1 MRAVALFAALFGA
14 VGCASAPPPA
24 EPAPPPPAKPAPA
37 PPPEL
42 PALPGEAHFAGL
54 RRLTFGGEN
63 AEAYWS
69 FGGRELVLQAKVKGA
84 ACDRI
89 YRLALDEPT
98 PALVPVSSGR
108 GATTCSYFLPG
119 DKSIIFSSTEHAS
132 PECPPPPDRS
142 QGYVW
147 PLHEHDIYKVN
158 HDGSGAV
165 RLTETKGYDAESTV
179 CQKDGSIIFTSVRDG
194 DLELYRMDSSGKNV
208 MRLTNAPGYDG
219 GAYFSPDCSK
229 IVWRA
234 SRPKDEKELA
244 DYKGLLEK
252 GLVRPSKLE
261 IYVAN
266 ADGSEPVQV
275 TYLDAASFGPSWHPS
290 GKRIVF
296 SSNYGDP
303 KGREFDIWAI
313 DVTGTNL
320 ERITHAPGFDGFPMF
335 SPDGKSFAFSSNRM
349 TPPGGH
355 DTDVFV
361 ARWVE
366 GSPNAIEAIT
376 ATPGRLLGDI
386 AYLADPA
393 QEGRGIG
400 TKGLERA
407 GAYLEKRMKDLGLE
421 PAGDAGSFRQSFP
434 AVTALEVGPGTEV
447 RVGTDALPKDAFVP
461 LGFSPKSSKAEGDL
475 VFAGYGVV
483 VPKGRDDY
491 AKLNVRG
498 KIAVVRRFVP
508 ETSEFSS
515 PDAKRRHGDLRF
527 KAWLAKQRGA
537 KALIVVDEPE
547 APKTAAPKTAAPK
560 TEAPKTEAPKADPHK
575 TGAPGGVEAWK
586 KPDEARLPAL
596 APEGHGDAGIPAV
609 VIKRSAGA
617 PFIEALEKGTRLR
630 ATVSVDLVQKAESAF
645 NVVGRI
651 TASPEA
657 GKKLPGTIVIGAHY
671 DHLGFGGR
679 HSLAPGDTKPHVGAD
694 DNASGTA
701 AILEIAR
708 ALMTPEARRALRR
721 DVVVAAFPGEE
732 SGLLGSAHFV
742 HAGEKKT
749 PGALGPKDVYAM
761 VNLDM
766 VGRLRENKLQ
776 VLGGETAREWTELVE
791 PACRAA
797 RVQCGIAGDGG
808 YGPSDQMSFYV
819 AGAPVLHLFTGSHAD
834 YHKPTDTTGKINAWG
849 AAQIAEIVAK
859 LTSALA
865 VREKPLT
872 YVAARG
878 AAPRGDLRSFN
889 ASLGTIPDYAG
900 PGPGKTGV
908 LLSGVRPGGAADKA
922 GLKRGDVLV
931 RLGPNDIRS
940 VEDLMY
946 VLNESKPGE
955 TVKVVVL
962 RAGKPVE
969 LEATFQESRPR

>member
-1 MRAVALFAALFGA
+1 MRAVALFAAIFGA
-14 VGCASAPPPA
+14 VGCASAPPPEEKA
-24 EPAPPPPAKPAPA
+24 PPPPPAKAAAPM
-37 PPPEL
+37 PPEL
-42 PALPGEAHFAGL
+42 PPAPGEAHFAGL

-69 FGGRELVLQAKVKGA
+69 FGGRELVLQAKVRGA

-89 YRLALDEPT
+89 YRLSLDEPK
-98 PALVPVSSGR
+98 PALIPVSSGR

-119 DKSIIFSSTEHAS
+119 DQSIIFSSSELAS

-147 PLHEHDIYKVN
+147 PLHDHDIFKVA
-158 HDGSGAV
+158 HSGGATV
-165 RLTETKGYDAESTV
+165 RLTDTKGYDAESTV

-194 DLELYRMDSSGKNV
+194 DLELYRMDVNGKNV
-208 MRLTNAPGYDG
+208 VRLTNAPGYDG

-320 ERITHAPGFDGFPMF
+320 ERITRSPGFDGFPMF

-366 GSPNAIEAIT
+366 APPSANEAVT
-376 ATPGRLLGDI
+376 AAPARLLGDI
-386 AYLADPA
+386 GFLADPV

-400 TKGLERA
+400 TKGLARA
-407 GAYLEKRMKDLGLE
+407 GEYLEKRMKDLGLA
-421 PAGDAGSFRQSFP
+421 PAGDAGSFRQTFP
-434 AVTALEVGPGTEV
+434 AVMALEVGATTEL
-447 RVGTDALPKDAFVP
+447 RIDTATLPKDAYVP
-461 LGFSPKSSKAEGDL
+461 LGFSPKSSKADGEL

-491 AKLNVRG
+491 AKTNVRG

-508 ETSEFSS
+508 ETTEFSS
-515 PDAKRRHGDLRF
+515 PDAKRRYGDLRF

-537 KALIVVDEPE
+537 KALVVVDEPE
-547 APKTAAPKTAAPK
+547 PPKLGT
-560 TEAPKTEAPKADPHK
+560 
-575 TGAPGGVEAWK
+575 TGDAWK

-609 VIKRSAGA
+609 VVKRSHGSALVQSLEAG
-617 PFIEALEKGTRLR
+617 RRVR
-630 ATVSVDLVQKAESAF
+630 ASVAVELVQKSESAF

-651 TASPEA
+651 PAAPEA

-679 HSLAPGDTKPHVGAD
+679 HSLAPGDTNPHVGAD

-708 ALMTPEARRALRR
+708 ALMAPEVRRTLRR
-721 DVVVAAFPGEE
+721 DIVVVAFSGEE

-749 PGALGPKDVYAM
+749 PGALAPKDVFAM

-766 VGRLRENKLQ
+766 VGRMRENKLA
-776 VLGGETAREWTELVE
+776 VLGAETAREWNELVT
-791 PACRAA
+791 PACQAA
-797 RVQCGIAGDGG
+797 RIQCGIAGDGG

-819 AGAPVLHLFTGSHAD
+819 AGAPVLHLFTGSHID
-834 YHKPTDTTGKINAWG
+834 YHKPSDTTAKINAWG
-849 AAQIAEIVAK
+849 AAQIADFVAR
-859 LTSALA
+859 LTSSLA

-872 YVAARG
+872 YVADARG

-900 PGPGKTGV
+900 PGPGKAGV
-908 LLSGVRPGGAADKA
+908 LLSGVRPGGAAEKA
-922 GLKRGDVLV
+922 GLKRGDILV
-931 RLGPNDIRS
+931 KLGPHDIRS

-955 TVKVVVL
+955 TVKVVVQ
-962 RAGKPVE
+962 RGGKAIE

>member
-1 MRAVALFAALFGA
+1 MRAVALLAALFGA
-14 VGCASAPPPA
+14 VACASAPPPA
-24 EPAPPPPAKPAPA
+24 EPKPPPPAKSATP

-42 PALPGEAHFAGL
+42 PPLPGEAHFAGL

-63 AEAYWS
+63 AEADWS
-69 FGGRELVLQAKVKGA
+69 FGGHELVLQSKQKGA

-89 YRLALDEPT
+89 YRLSLDEPS

-119 DKSIIFSSTEHAS
+119 DQAIIFSSTEGAS

-147 PLHEHDIYKVN
+147 PLHDHDIYKVN
-158 HDGSGAV
+158 RDGSGDV
-165 RLTETKGYDAESTV
+165 RLTDTKGYDAESTV
-179 CQKDGSIIFTSVRDG
+179 CSKDGSIIFTSVRDG
-194 DLELYRMDSSGKNV
+194 DLELYRMDANGKNV
-208 MRLTNAPGYDG
+208 TRLTNAPGYDG

-244 DYKGLLEK
+244 DYKSLLEK

-266 ADGSEPVQV
+266 ADGSEPMQV

-290 GKRIVF
+290 GKRLVF

-335 SPDGKSFAFSSNRM
+335 SPDGKSFAFSSNRL
-349 TPPGGH
+349 TPPGSH

-366 GSPNAIEAIT
+366 GPPSTNEAVT
-376 ATPGRLLGDI
+376 LAPARLLGDI
-386 AYLADPA
+386 GYLADPA

-400 TKGLERA
+400 TQGLARA
-407 GAYLEKRMKDLGLE
+407 GAYLEKRMKDLGLA
-421 PAGDAGSFRQSFP
+421 PAGDAGSFRQTFP

-447 RVGTDALPKDAFVP
+447 RVGSDVLPKDAYVP
-461 LGFSPKSSKAEGDL
+461 LGFSPKTSKAEGEL

-491 AKLNVRG
+491 AKLAVRG
-498 KIAVVRRFVP
+498 KVVVVRRFVP
-508 ETSEFSS
+508 ETTEFSS
-515 PDAKRRHGDLRF
+515 PDAKRRYGDLRF

-547 APKTAAPKTAAPK
+547 APKTDAPKTQPQ
-560 TEAPKTEAPKADPHK
+560 KA
-575 TGAPGGVEAWK
+575 GAPGGIEAWK

-609 VIKRSAGA
+609 AVKRSAGS
-617 PFIEALEKGTRLR
+617 PLIEALGKGTRLR

-651 TASPEA
+651 EASPEV
-657 GKKLPGTIVIGAHY
+657 GKKLPGVIAIGAHY

-679 HSLAPGDTKPHVGAD
+679 YSLAPGDTNPHVGAD

-701 AILEIAR
+701 ALLEIAR
-708 ALMTPEARRALRR
+708 ALATPEARRALRR
-721 DVVVAAFPGEE
+721 DVVIAAFSGEE

-742 HAGEKKT
+742 HAGEKKA
-749 PGALGPKDVYAM
+749 PGALAPKDVYAM

-766 VGRLRENKLQ
+766 VGRLRENKVQ
-776 VLGGETAREWTELVE
+776 VLGAETAREWNELVD
-791 PACRAA
+791 PACRAV

-819 AGAPVLHLFTGSHAD
+819 AGTPVLHFFTGSHTD
-834 YHKPTDTTGKINAWG
+834 YHKPSDTTAKINAWG
-849 AAQIAEIVAK
+849 AAQIAELVAK
-859 LTSALA
+859 LASALA
-865 VREKPLT
+865 VREKPLS
-872 YVAARG
+872 YVADARG

-922 GLKRGDVLV
+922 GLKRGDILV
-931 RLGPNDIRS
+931 RLGTNDIRS

-955 TVKVVVL
+955 TVKVIVL
-962 RAGKPVE
+962 RSGKPVE